1 MPNHKPDLFLC
12 LADTFPPF
20 FLVQIM
26 TRTRACRGGTGCP
39 SLIHN
44 GGDADVLMSYCGPQG
59 YYDSSGFGV
68 RMARVPEAITFSWL
82 ARFHMVSLQARLA
95 LSAHMSYM
103 ISSISPHLLQC
114 NINWQCQFR
123 LRVTRAQTG
132 NDMLVITLS

>member
-39 SLIHN
+39 SFIHN

-59 YYDSSGFGV
+59 YYDSSRFGV
-68 RMARVPEAITFSWL
+68 RTARVPEGITFSWL
-82 ARFHMVSLQARLA
+82 ARLA

-103 ISSISPHLLQC
+103 ISSISPHLLQF

-123 LRVTRAQTG
+123 LRVTRARTG
-132 NDMLVITLS
+132 HDIVITLS

>member
-1 MPNHKPDLFLC
+1 
-12 LADTFPPF
+12 
-20 FLVQIM
+20 M

-44 GGDADVLMSYCGPQG
+44 GGDADVLMSHCGPQG

-68 RMARVPEAITFSWL
+68 RMARVPEGITFSWL

-123 LRVTRAQTG
+123 LRVTRAQTEH
-132 NDMLVITLS
+132 DMLVITLSWPIIRGEEYTIYSTVLPSER